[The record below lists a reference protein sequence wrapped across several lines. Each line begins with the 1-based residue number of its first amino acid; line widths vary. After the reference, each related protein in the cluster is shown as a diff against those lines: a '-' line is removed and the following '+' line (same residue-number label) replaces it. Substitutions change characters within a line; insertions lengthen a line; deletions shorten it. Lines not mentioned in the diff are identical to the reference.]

1 MKDHKERIH
10 EGKKYTCKL
19 CKKKLSR
26 EDLLK
31 MHILAV
37 HEGHKD
43 HKCKFGVYTNLRRH
57 IREVHG
63 GIKRVKN
70 I

>member
-43 HKCKFGVYTNLRRH
+43 HKCTL
-57 IREVHG
+57 I
-63 GIKRVKN
+63 
-70 I
+70 